1 MKLRAPLTLKG
12 ILFLCFAASQTLA
25 QTSVNFTDALNKSPK
40 KESGSNTR
48 KIKITNLETDKS
60 VVVSIADA
68 NKGKG
73 NNKVAYLSDKVDLKA
88 NKGKIRIK
96 EVEDDEV
103 EVLWA
108 TAEVATPI
116 QNFIPLKKNNQEK
129 EIRIATT
136 KIEDFDVN
144 HIYDLNGKM
153 QEPIGYGLQ
162 LGAFGQLKAAKDFA
176 NQLTQK
182 GEIENNK
189 IFIQVSK
196 AADKPMVYRVIYGV
210 YSSELNARNTQK
222 QIENLGY
229 PAFVKGFN

>member
-1 MKLRAPLTLKG
+1 MKLRAPLNLKG
-12 ILFLCFAASQTLA
+12 IMFLCFVASQTLA
-25 QTSVNFTDALNKSPK
+25 QTPANFADALNKSSQKGSGNNTK
-40 KESGSNTR
+40 KV
-48 KIKITNLETDKS
+48 KITNMETDKS
-60 VVVSIADA
+60 VVVSIADVT
-68 NKGKG
+68 KGKG
-73 NNKVAYLSDKVDLKA
+73 SNKVAYLSDKVDLK
-88 NKGKIRIK
+88 NTNSKVKIQ

-108 TAEVATPI
+108 TAEPAAPVRSYA
-116 QNFIPLKKNNQEK
+116 PLKKRTREK
-129 EIRIATT
+129 EIKIETT
-136 KIEDFDVN
+136 KIENFDVN
-144 HIYDLNGKM
+144 HVYDLNGKM
-153 QEPIGYGLQ
+153 QEPNGYGLQ

-196 AADKPMVYRVIYGV
+196 AADKAMVYRVIYGV
-210 YSSELNARNTQK
+210 YSSEINAKSTQK

>member
-12 ILFLCFAASQTLA
+12 ILFLCFVASQALA
-25 QTSVNFTDALNKSPK
+25 QTSTNFADALNKSSK
-40 KESGSNTR
+40 KESGI
-48 KIKITNLETDKS
+48 KKVKITNLETDKS

-68 NKGKG
+68 TKGKG
-73 NNKVAYLSDKVDLKA
+73 SNKVAYLSDKVDFKTS
-88 NKGKIRIK
+88 NTKVKIQ

-108 TAEVATPI
+108 TADVTAPVKSYA
-116 QNFIPLKKNNQEK
+116 PLKKTTKEK
-129 EIRIATT
+129 EIKIETT
-136 KIEDFDVN
+136 KIENFDVN
-144 HIYDLNGKM
+144 HVYDLNGKM
-153 QEPIGYGLQ
+153 QEPNGYGLQ

-182 GEIENNK
+182 GEIESSK

-196 AADKPMVYRVIYGV
+196 AADKAMVYRVIYGV
-210 YSSELNARNTQK
+210 YSSEVNAKSTQK

>member
-1 MKLRAPLTLKG
+1 MKLRAPITLKG
-12 ILFLCFAASQTLA
+12 ILFLFFVASYALA
-25 QTSVNFTDALNKSPK
+25 QTPTNFTDALNKSSK
-40 KESGSNTR
+40 KGPVSTTR
-48 KIKITNLETDKS
+48 KIKITNLDTDKS
-60 VVVSIADA
+60 VIVSVADA
-68 NKGKG
+68 SKSTGR
-73 NNKVAYLSDKVDLKA
+73 NKVAYLSDKVDLKA
-88 NKGKIRIK
+88 NKGKVKIQ

-108 TAEVATPI
+108 TAEVSAPVRSYA
-116 QNFIPLKKNNQEK
+116 PLKKTNQEK
-129 EIRIATT
+129 EIKISTT

-144 HIYDLNGKM
+144 HVYDLNGKM
-153 QEPIGYGLQ
+153 QEPNGYGLQ

-176 NQLTQK
+176 NQLLQK

-196 AADKPMVYRVIYGV
+196 AANKAMVYRVIYGV
-210 YSSELNARNTQK
+210 YSSEVNAKSTQK

>member
-12 ILFLCFAASQTLA
+12 IMFLCFVASQTLA
-25 QTSVNFTDALNKSPK
+25 QTPANFADALNKSSQK
-40 KESGSNTR
+40 GSGNNIR
-48 KIKITNLETDKS
+48 KVKITNLETDKS

-68 NKGKG
+68 TKGKG
-73 NNKVAYLSDKVDLKA
+73 SNKVAYLSDKVDLKKA
-88 NKGKIRIK
+88 NTKVKIQ

-108 TAEVATPI
+108 TAEVAAPVRSYA
-116 QNFIPLKKNNQEK
+116 PLKKTNKEK
-129 EIRIATT
+129 EIKIETT

-144 HIYDLNGKM
+144 HVYDLNGKM
-153 QEPIGYGLQ
+153 QEPNGYGLQ

-196 AADKPMVYRVIYGV
+196 AADKAMVYRVIYGV
-210 YSSELNARNTQK
+210 YSSEINAKSTQK

>member
-12 ILFLCFAASQTLA
+12 ILFLCFVASQALA
-25 QTSVNFTDALNKSPK
+25 QTSTNFADALNKSSK
-40 KESGSNTR
+40 KESGT
-48 KIKITNLETDKS
+48 KKVKITNLETDKS

-68 NKGKG
+68 TKGKG
-73 NNKVAYLSDKVDLKA
+73 SNKVAYLSDKVDFKTS
-88 NKGKIRIK
+88 NTKVKIQ

-108 TAEVATPI
+108 TAEVTAPVKSYA
-116 QNFIPLKKNNQEK
+116 PLKKTTKEK
-129 EIRIATT
+129 EIKIETT
-136 KIEDFDVN
+136 KIENFDVN
-144 HIYDLNGKM
+144 HVYDLNGKM
-153 QEPIGYGLQ
+153 QEPNGYGLQ

-182 GEIENNK
+182 GEIESNK

-196 AADKPMVYRVIYGV
+196 AADKAMVYRVIYGV
-210 YSSELNARNTQK
+210 YSSEVNAKSTQK